1 MTMTSLSSTTYSMQ
15 KQDTAKWLG
24 GSGRGRSASNRRVT
38 SRYAD
43 AEPACALESNRW
55 APMEAKAAPRSGRR
69 WGAVRMAEAGRTPD
83 AACDALGE
91 VARADESQAERI
103 RGSGGG
109 LDGRRRHRRE
119 ESAAGFSQLRVLM
132 MMRGGGR
139 SIWQEHPT
147 GPDRTRVYNKR
158 RGKMAV
164 PSHLVCGSPAVSS
177 PTINEHVLRYTMV
190 QMARH
195 MASLSLN
202 QMRTP

>member
-1 MTMTSLSSTTYSMQ
+1 VGA
-15 KQDTAKWLG
+15 DGGEGGAALG
-24 GSGRGRSASNRRVT
+24 AAVGRGADGGGREDARR
-38 SRYAD
+38 R
-43 AEPACALESNRW
+43 
-55 APMEAKAAPRSGRR
+55 
-69 WGAVRMAEAGRTPD
+69 D

-147 GPDRTRVYNKR
+147 GPD
-158 RGKMAV
+158 
-164 PSHLVCGSPAVSS
+164 PSL
-177 PTINEHVLRYTMV
+177 
-190 QMARH
+190 
-195 MASLSLN
+195 
-202 QMRTP
+202 